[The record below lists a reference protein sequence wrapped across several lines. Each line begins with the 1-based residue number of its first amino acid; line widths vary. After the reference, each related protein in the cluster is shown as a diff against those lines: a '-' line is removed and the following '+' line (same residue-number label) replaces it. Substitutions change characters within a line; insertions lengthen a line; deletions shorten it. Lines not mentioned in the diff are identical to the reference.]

1 MLLVNRQK
9 KLMILFG
16 GVIGYM
22 IVCSGTKRQK
32 MVIGEKTIPQMLSV
46 KKQFLECYW
55 CTYDPSIVIGE
66 KWIPIM
72 LLVKNRS
79 LECYK

>member
-22 IVCSGTKRQK
+22 IVCSGGQK
-32 MVIGEKTIPQMLSV
+32 D
-46 KKQFLECYW
+46 KKW
-55 CTYDPSIVIGE
+55 
-66 KWIPIM
+66 
-72 LLVKNRS
+72 
-79 LECYK
+79 